1 MNEDQ
6 LWKTFTSGNDSKFRT
21 LFDLFY
27 PVLCLYAKQFIDN
40 KEINEDIVQNVF
52 VSLWEKRNKLL
63 IGTSIRN
70 YLLISVRNQC
80 FDYLRRLEYMHQYTD
95 YQLFQHA
102 QDSASSDEVYL
113 LSELQEQLE
122 QALEKL
128 PEIYRIVFEM
138 RHLEGKDYAEIA
150 EALKIS
156 TRTARRYNSA
166 TTDLLKNKFKDYLP
180 LILALYSLCKMPTTS
195 TLLQ

>member
-6 LWKTFTSGNDSKFRT
+6 LWKAFTSGNDSKFRT

-27 PVLCLYAKQFIDN
+27 PALCLYAKQYIDN

-52 VSLWEKRNKLL
+52 VTLWEKRDKLF

-70 YLLISVRNQC
+70 YLLVSVRNQC
-80 FDYLRRLEYMHQYTD
+80 FDYLRKQERMRQYTD
-95 YQLFQHA
+95 HQLFQYA
-102 QDSASSDEVYL
+102 QYSASNDEIYL
-113 LSELQEQLE
+113 LNELQELLE
-122 QALEKL
+122 QTLEKL
-128 PEIYRIVFEM
+128 PETYRIVFEM

-150 EALKIS
+150 EALNIS

-166 TTDLLKNKFKDYLP
+166 TSDLLKNKFKDYLP
-180 LILALYSLCKMPTTS
+180 LILALYP
-195 TLLQ
+195 LLKISAT